1 MSHSN
6 ESRKL
11 IAVTNPKSPVSEA
24 FRTLRT
30 NISFSA
36 VDKELKVIMV
46 TSATP
51 AEGKSTTIMNLAV
64 TYAQSEKKTIIVE
77 LDLRKPT
84 VHKSLQI
91 SNRFGITNVLTRSV
105 KLFDVIQETKIP
117 NLHAITSGLIPPNPS
132 ELVGSKALSHII
144 EQLKEEY
151 DVILLDTPPI
161 LAITD
166 SQLISAITDGVIIVA
181 DSGKVKRNDLQAA
194 KERLELVNANI
205 LGVVLNNVKRNT
217 KDNSY
222 YYYYGH

>member
-1 MSHSN
+1 MSHSK
-6 ESRKL
+6 EARK
-11 IAVTNPKSPVSEA
+11 IISVTNPKSPVSEA

-30 NISFSA
+30 NISFSS

-64 TYAQSEKKTIIVE
+64 TYAQAEKKTVIVE

-91 SNRFGITNVLTRSV
+91 SNRYGITNVLTRSV
-105 KLFDVIQETKIP
+105 QLNEVIQETKIH
-117 NLHAITSGLIPPNPS
+117 NLYAITSGLIPPNPS
-132 ELVGSKALSHII
+132 ELVGSKALKNII
-144 EQLKEEY
+144 EQLREEF
-151 DVILLDTPPI
+151 DVVLLDTPPI

-166 SQLISAITDGVIIVA
+166 SQLISANTDGVIVVA

-205 LGVVLNNVKRNT
+205 LGVVLNNVKRST